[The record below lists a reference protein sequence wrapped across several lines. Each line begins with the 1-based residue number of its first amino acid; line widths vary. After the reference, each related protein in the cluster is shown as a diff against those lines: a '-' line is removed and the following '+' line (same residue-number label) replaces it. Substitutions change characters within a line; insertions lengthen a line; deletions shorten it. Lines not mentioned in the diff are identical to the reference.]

1 MAKSEQQK
9 AKEKLDAIFSKYIR
23 WSHADENGMCTCFT
37 CGKVKPVKGI
47 QNGHFIPRN
56 ILITRFDENNC
67 RPQCVGCNMFGNGKF
82 VDFRENLVKELGEK
96 KVKEM
101 EASRFKVMKV
111 DVHWYKAQIEKYKP
125 IVKELEHSKQ

>member
-9 AKEKLDAIFSKYIR
+9 LKEKLDAVFSKYIR
-23 WSHADENGMCTCFT
+23 WKHADNNGLCKCFT
-37 CGKVKPVKGI
+37 CGVIKEVKGI

-56 ILITRFDENNC
+56 ILITRFDEDNC
-67 RPQCVGCNMFGNGKF
+67 RPQCIGCNLYGNGKF

-101 EASRFKVMKV
+101 EASRFKVIKL
-111 DVHWYKAQIEKYKP
+111 DVHWYKEQIEKYKDL
-125 IVKELEHSKQ
+125 VKELEHKKM

>member
-9 AKEKLDAIFSKYIR
+9 LKEKLDAIFSKYIR
-23 WSHADENGMCTCFT
+23 WSHADENGICTCFT
-37 CGKVKPVKGI
+37 CNKQLEVKRI

-67 RPQCVGCNMFGNGKF
+67 RPQCVGCNMYGNGKF

-101 EASRFKVMKV
+101 EASRFKMVKL
-111 DVHWYKAQIEKYKP
+111 DVHWYKEKIEFYKKL
-125 IVKELEHSKQ
+125 VKELEHRKG

>member
-1 MAKSEQQK
+1 MASEQQK
-9 AKEKLDAIFSKYIR
+9 LKKKLDAIFSKYIR
-23 WSHADENGMCTCFT
+23 WKHAKDGICTCFT
-37 CGKVKPVKGI
+37 CGKQLEVKRI

-82 VDFRENLVKELGEK
+82 LDFRENLVKELGED

-101 EASRFKVMKV
+101 EASRFKTMKV
-111 DVHWYKAQIEKYKP
+111 DNQWYKEKIEYYKEK
-125 IVKELEHSKQ
+125 VKKLSS

>member
-9 AKEKLDAIFSKYIR
+9 LKEKLDAIFSKYIR
-23 WSHADENGMCTCFT
+23 WKYAKDGMCTCFT
-37 CGKVKPVKGI
+37 CGKIKPVKGI

-96 KVKEM
+96 KVKDM
-101 EASRFKVMKV
+101 EQSRHKVFKV
-111 DVHWYKAQIEKYKP
+111 DVHWYKEKIEYYKNL
-125 IVKELEHSKQ
+125 VKELETQ

>member
-9 AKEKLDAIFSKYIR
+9 EKEKLDAIFSKYIR
-23 WSHADENGMCTCFT
+23 WKHADENGYCTCFT
-37 CGKVKPVKGI
+37 CGKVKHVKKI

-67 RPQCVGCNMFGNGKF
+67 RPQCAGCNLFGNGKF
-82 VDFRENLVKELGEK
+82 VDFRENLVKELGED

-101 EASRFKVMKV
+101 EASRFKTMKV
-111 DVHWYKAQIEKYKP
+111 DVHWYKEQIEKYKKL
-125 IVKELEHSKQ
+125 VKQYTTE